1 MMLYLCRLDAAAA
14 AALHDA
20 ILAAPHLQLLSLQK
34 ATFGSSSS
42 TAGTTSSSSSAT
54 AAAELFRLAL
64 AAHPSLA
71 KLELQQANS
80 LSQQDWRQLGAYVAQ
95 APCLQELHL
104 QETAL
109 VSDAAASFAAG
120 LQQHQ
125 GQLEATSSI
134 ALVSALHPGLRVL
147 DLSSCALGAEAAAA
161 LGAALGRC
169 CSQLAVLNLGQ
180 CELGADGAAGLCGGL
195 AGGCC
200 RLESLDL
207 SGNKIKGELGIF
219 IIFFL
224 RLLFNY
230 LMYISIA

>member
-1 MMLYLCRLDAAAA
+1 MLYLCRLDAAAA
-14 AALHDA
+14 AALHNA

-42 TAGTTSSSSSAT
+42 TAGTTSSSSSSAT

-64 AAHPSLA
+64 AAHPALA
-71 KLELQQANS
+71 KLELQQANG

-95 APCLQELHL
+95 APCLRELHL

-109 VSDAAASFAAG
+109 VPDAAASFAAG

-125 GQLEATSSI
+125 GQLEATSST
-134 ALVSALHPGLRVL
+134 ALVSALHPGLTGLV
-147 DLSSCALGAEAAAA
+147 LSSCAVGAEAAAA

-169 CSQLAVLNLGQ
+169 CSQLAVLNLAQ
-180 CELGADGAAGLCGGL
+180 CELGADGSAGLCAGL

-207 SGNKIKGELGIF
+207 SGNKIKGELG
-219 IIFFL
+219 
-224 RLLFNY
+224 R
-230 LMYISIA
+230 